1 MTNNIEAFQKSI
13 SKLLIQ
19 PLLWRLTGFRS
30 SIVGFSCYGVSP
42 SFQGMFG
49 HWNPLKIVV
58 YGVVSSLS
66 SILMLFVPRCRWKH
80 GKSLSLK
87 AHVGFVVLM
96 LTSLWS
102 ILEEHLEEGKV
113 KLEEHLEEGKV
124 KKGYGK
130 TMNLTSTGAFA
141 LMALSLSRQLQLGFE
156 VGVSNFLVGCLLV
169 TLMKMSIKLAPI
181 AALFCYLL
189 LNVRSIS
196 DFLLEMRARS
206 AAQHADDEDT
216 KSNHQDTDDI
226 KGDAI
231 GGYFDQLSMKKEIC
245 SRGPTSVSCELGK
258 VELHPQPAPDIT
270 SQSNPS

>member
-13 SKLLIQ
+13 SKLLIH
-19 PLLWRLTGFRS
+19 PLLWRLTGFGS

-66 SILMLFVPRCRWKH
+66 FILMLFVPRCRWKH
-80 GKSLSLK
+80 GKSLLLK

-113 KLEEHLEEGKV
+113 KKR
-124 KKGYGK
+124 YGK

-196 DFLLEMRARS
+196 DFLLGMRARS

-216 KSNHQDTDDI
+216 ESHHQDTDDTH
-226 KGDAI
+226 DDEEF
-231 GGYFDQLSMKKEIC
+231 GGYIDDQLDIDKDAFIQQFY
-245 SRGPTSVSCELGK
+245 SVLLDLKLSSFR
-258 VELHPQPAPDIT
+258 
-270 SQSNPS
+270 SQTQ